1 MNKLNCCSIMVKLNM
16 AISQNDNV
24 TVINDSQYEHDDEY
38 DNDDDESDDFEDESN
53 EYEPE
58 EISYTR
64 FNITVCELY
73 NSTVYGP
80 PSFDSL
86 HTHYLVLHRLKK
98 YDERLIHKMIW
109 YYTGNLA
116 NRVNYKHPTIRNYQH
131 IHRKMVPE
139 IAECI
144 YLPTG
149 ECICIKKTM
158 WIRLIQRTWKKI
170 YKLRQETNALR
181 SLPRNLFYRGIT
193 GSWSVECK
201 YSPSI
206 RGMLSALSRI

>member
-1 MNKLNCCSIMVKLNM
+1 M
-16 AISQNDNV
+16 AIYQNSQNDHV
-24 TVINDSQYEHDDEY
+24 TVINDSNSDNNEY
-38 DNDDDESDDFEDESN
+38 DGETDVEDEPDGEDEADAN
-53 EYEPE
+53 YECIYEPE
-58 EISYTR
+58 ETSNTR

-73 NSTVYGP
+73 NSAVHGP
-80 PSFDSL
+80 PAFKSL
-86 HTHYLVLHRLKK
+86 HAHYIVLHRLKK
-98 YDERLIHKMIW
+98 YDERLINKMIW

-116 NRVNYKHPTIRNYQH
+116 NRTNYKHPLIRNYIN
-131 IHRKMVPE
+131 IHNKMAPE
-139 IAECI
+139 ITECI

-170 YKLRQETNALR
+170 YKLRQETTALR

-193 GSWSVECK
+193 GSWPVECN

-206 RGMLSALSRI
+206 RGMLSALS

>member
-1 MNKLNCCSIMVKLNM
+1 M
-16 AISQNDNV
+16 AICPISQSDRV
-24 TVINDSQYEHDDEY
+24 TVINDSHYEDHDEY
-38 DNDDDESDDFEDESN
+38 AEDADDDVEEEEEDTCM
-53 EYEPE
+53 YEPE
-58 EISYTR
+58 EVSSTR

-73 NSTVYGP
+73 NSSVHGP
-80 PSFDSL
+80 PSFNSL
-86 HTHYLVLHRLKK
+86 HAHYIVLHRLKK
-98 YDERLIHKMIW
+98 YDERLIHKLIW
-109 YYTGNLA
+109 FYTGSLESH
-116 NRVNYKHPTIRNYQH
+116 NYKHPIIRNYQH
-131 IHRKMVPE
+131 IRRKMVPE

-170 YKLRQETNALR
+170 YKRRQEIISQR
-181 SLPRNLFYRGIT
+181 QQPRNLFYRGIT

-201 YSPSI
+201 HSPSI

>member
-1 MNKLNCCSIMVKLNM
+1 M
-16 AISQNDNV
+16 AICPISQSDRV
-24 TVINDSQYEHDDEY
+24 TVINDSQREDPDEY
-38 DNDDDESDDFEDESN
+38 EDDDDDDESDDEDTN

-58 EISYTR
+58 ETSYTR

-80 PSFDSL
+80 PSFNSL
-86 HTHYLVLHRLKK
+86 HAHYMVLHRLKK

-116 NRVNYKHPTIRNYQH
+116 NRANYKHPIIRNYIH
-131 IHRKMVPE
+131 IHNQMAPE
-139 IAECI
+139 ITECF
-144 YLPTG
+144 YLLTG
-149 ECICIKKTM
+149 ECICVKKTI

-170 YKLRQETNALR
+170 YKLRLETNAR
-181 SLPRNLFYRGIT
+181 RILPRNLFYRGIT
-193 GSWSVECK
+193 GSWPIECN
-201 YSPSI
+201 SLPSI

>member
-1 MNKLNCCSIMVKLNM
+1 M
-16 AISQNDNV
+16 AIYQNSQNDHV
-24 TVINDSQYEHDDEY
+24 TVINDSEDDGETDGETDGEYESEY
-38 DNDDDESDDFEDESN
+38 DTDGEN

-58 EISYTR
+58 EISSTR

-73 NSTVYGP
+73 NSAVHGP
-80 PSFDSL
+80 PSFKSL
-86 HTHYLVLHRLKK
+86 HAHYIVLHRLKK
-98 YDERLIHKMIW
+98 YDERLIDKMIW

-116 NRVNYKHPTIRNYQH
+116 NRVNYKHPLIRNYQH

-139 IAECI
+139 ITECI

-149 ECICIKKTM
+149 ECICIKKTI

-170 YKLRQETNALR
+170 YKLRQETHAR
-181 SLPRNLFYRGIT
+181 WSLPRNLFYRGVT
-193 GSWSVECK
+193 GSWPSECK
-201 YSPSI
+201 CSPSI

>member
-1 MNKLNCCSIMVKLNM
+1 MNKFNDFTIMVKLNM
-16 AISQNDNV
+16 AISQSNHV
-24 TVINDSQYEHDDEY
+24 TVINTDAEYDTEIDDDE
-38 DNDDDESDDFEDESN
+38 DDDESS

-73 NSTVYGP
+73 NSVVHGP
-80 PSFDSL
+80 PASNSL
-86 HTHYLVLHRLKK
+86 HSHYLVLHRLKK
-98 YDERLIHKMIW
+98 YDERLIHQMIW

-116 NRVNYKHPTIRNYQH
+116 DRVNYKHPIIRNYIN
-131 IHRKMVPE
+131 IHNKMVPE
-139 IAECI
+139 ITECI

-149 ECICIKKTM
+149 ECICIKKTL

-181 SLPRNLFYRGIT
+181 CLPRNLFYRGIT
-193 GSWSVECK
+193 GSWPAECK
-201 YSPSI
+201 CSPSI
-206 RGMLSALSRI
+206 RGMLLALSII

>member
-1 MNKLNCCSIMVKLNM
+1 M
-16 AISQNDNV
+16 AIYPISQNDH
-24 TVINDSQYEHDDEY
+24 VIVIHDSDEDDS
-38 DNDDDESDDFEDESN
+38 ESDEEEDDEDESN

-58 EISYTR
+58 ETSYTR

-73 NSTVYGP
+73 NSSVHGT
-80 PSFDSL
+80 PSLNSL
-86 HTHYLVLHRLKK
+86 HAHYIVLHRLKK
-98 YDERLIHKMIW
+98 YDERLIRKLIW
-109 YYTGNLA
+109 FYTGSLESH
-116 NRVNYKHPTIRNYQH
+116 NYKHPIIRNYQH

-139 IAECI
+139 ITECI

-149 ECICIKKTM
+149 ECICIIKTM

-170 YKLRQETNALR
+170 YKLRQETYALR

-193 GSWSVECK
+193 GSWPIECAR
-201 YSPSI
+201 SSSI

>member
-1 MNKLNCCSIMVKLNM
+1 M
-16 AISQNDNV
+16 AICPISQNDNV
-24 TVINDSQYEHDDEY
+24 TVINDSNS
-38 DNDDDESDDFEDESN
+38 DNDQYDGETDSEESDEEEDADYTCVI
-53 EYEPE
+53 YEPE
-58 EISYTR
+58 ETSSTR
-64 FNITVCELY
+64 FNITLCELY
-73 NSTVYGP
+73 NSACYGT
-80 PSFDSL
+80 PSFESL
-86 HTHYLVLHRLKK
+86 HAHYIVLYRFKQYNTRVLHKII
-98 YDERLIHKMIW
+98 YN
-109 YYTGNLA
+109 YTYV
-116 NRVNYKHPTIRNYQH
+116 RTNYKHPLIRNYIN
-131 IHRKMVPE
+131 IHNKMAPE

-170 YKLRQETNALR
+170 YKLRQETTALR

-193 GSWSVECK
+193 GSWSAECK